1 MQIIICNHIFITYNN
16 QGENEV
22 EVALK
27 RDWKIN
33 SWTKGGAYKINKH
46 SQFKKDFY
54 EVLEKPLNMI

>member
-16 QGENEV
+16 QWENEV

-27 RDWKIN
+27 RDWKT
-33 SWTKGGAYKINKH
+33 SSLTKGESYKINKH